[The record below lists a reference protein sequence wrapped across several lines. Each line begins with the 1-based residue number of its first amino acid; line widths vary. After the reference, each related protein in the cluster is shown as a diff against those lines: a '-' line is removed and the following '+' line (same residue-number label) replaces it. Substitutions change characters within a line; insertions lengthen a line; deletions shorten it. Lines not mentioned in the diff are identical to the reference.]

1 MNLSF
6 NVLTENYV
14 FKNAIGLS
22 VIICEDTHDKFLLY
36 VINDYEHNDYK
47 FMISYLRRDQD
58 GFDYLEPIDDLDI
71 INFFRDKLSFLNDGG
86 KYE

>member
-1 MNLSF
+1 MF
-6 NVLTENYV
+6 
-14 FKNAIGLS
+14 F
-22 VIICEDTHDKFLLY
+22 
-36 VINDYEHNDYK
+36 NDYEHNDYK